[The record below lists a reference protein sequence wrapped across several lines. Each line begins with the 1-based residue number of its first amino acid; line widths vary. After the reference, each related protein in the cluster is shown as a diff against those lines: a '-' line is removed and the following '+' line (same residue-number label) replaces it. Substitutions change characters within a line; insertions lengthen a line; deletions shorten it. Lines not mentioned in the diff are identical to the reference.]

1 MSDSPKIS
9 YFVKNPLTCPI
20 CGASVAKE
28 DLLSGS
34 GRLVAGDLTDEL
46 HRKYE
51 KTKKFGAIYPLV
63 YTLPHCPECYFT
75 AFPSEWNGF
84 KAKTSIK
91 QVKEEQKKAYQ
102 RAESLLGSLKFTS
115 HRRLEEG
122 VASYLIAL
130 FVYEQA
136 DNDVIP
142 VFRQALCTLRGAWL
156 ANYLAQENP
165 DLSETAQEIATMLYR
180 KSAFYYRYAC
190 ELEETTSYGFTKI
203 NFLGPD
209 QDNNFGFD
217 GVLYLAG
224 LLEFKYGQR
233 QNNIARLKS
242 LHSIKTTISKIVG
255 SGKASKSKPK
265 DILDLS
271 RALYSAIK
279 EEIEKLEAESSA
291 ELNS

>member
-9 YFVKNPLTCPI
+9 YFVKNPLTCPV
-20 CGASVAKE
+20 CSASVVKE
-28 DLLSGS
+28 ELLSGS

-51 KTKKFGAIYPLV
+51 KTKKFGAIYPLI

-84 KAKTSIK
+84 KAKTSMK
-91 QVKEEQKKAYQ
+91 QLKDEQKNAYARTEQ
-102 RAESLLGSLKFTS
+102 LLGSLDFTS
-115 HRRLEEG
+115 QRRLQEG

-136 DNDVIP
+136 DADVIP
-142 VFRQALCTLRGAWL
+142 TFKQALCTLRGAWL
-156 ANYLAQENP
+156 ANYLAQQNEELH
-165 DLSETAQEIATMLYR
+165 DTAIEIATMLYR
-180 KSAFYYRYAC
+180 KSAFYYRYSC

-233 QNNIARLKS
+233 QNSIARLTS
-242 LHSIKTTISKIVG
+242 LNSIKTTISKIVG

-271 RALYSAIK
+271 RALYGAIK
-279 EEIEKLEAESSA
+279 EEIETLEAQSSVES
-291 ELNS
+291 N